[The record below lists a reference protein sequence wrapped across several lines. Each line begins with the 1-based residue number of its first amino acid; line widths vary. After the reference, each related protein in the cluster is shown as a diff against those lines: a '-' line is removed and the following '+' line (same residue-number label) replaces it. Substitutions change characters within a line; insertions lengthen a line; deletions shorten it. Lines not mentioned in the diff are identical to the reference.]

1 MLIREANIEDISE
14 IKNLY
19 WELDKDAVFYQPSQ
33 FVLADRPD
41 DFLINTINSEKSD
54 ILIIE
59 NEGRII
65 GFSLLQEKETPKIS
79 CLREKKF
86 VYILDFM
93 ISENYRNN
101 GYGSLLLESSKE
113 WGKKRGLDFLRL
125 SVFEDN
131 QKGIDFYK
139 RNELIATMK
148 TMECEL

>member
-1 MLIREANIEDISE
+1 MLIREATIEDISD

-33 FVLADRPD
+33 FILAERPN
-41 DFLINTINSEKSD
+41 DFFIHIINNEKSD

-59 NEGRII
+59 VEGKII

-86 VYILDFM
+86 VYILDFV
-93 ISENYRNN
+93 ISETYRNN

-113 WGKKRGLDFLRL
+113 WGKKRGLDLLRL

-139 RNELIATMK
+139 KNGLIATMK

>member
-33 FVLADRPD
+33 FIQAERPD